1 LAKPMRAVHSLRI
14 VGWIPVALVKD
25 DSIGRSEIDTEAACP
40 RAQKEAEN
48 VVAKEY
54 RSDERV

>member
-14 VGWIPVALVKD
+14 VGGIPVAFIKD
-25 DSIGRSEIDTEAACP
+25 DSIGRSKIDTEAACP

-48 VVAKEY
+48 VVTK
-54 RSDERV
+54 

>member
-1 LAKPMRAVHSLRI
+1 MRAVHSLRI
-14 VGWIPVALVKD
+14 VGGIPVALVKD